1 MIIRNFSLMRK
12 ISRSVC
18 SEEGVKTYLSQA
30 EIKSLKAQKQ
40 TILITLLVIHVNLF
54 VILSICDIV
63 EIITDCVQ

>member
-12 ISRSVC
+12 ISLSVC

>member
-1 MIIRNFSLMRK
+1 MRK
-12 ISRSVC
+12 ISLSVC